1 MAWLASLR
9 AGMRALLRRERV
21 DRELDEELAEYLEAS
36 MAEKRRRGMN
46 AREARRAA
54 KVEMGPVVAVKHR
67 VWASRWE
74 SAVEHLAQ
82 DVRLGIRG
90 LAKSPGFTLV
100 ALLSLALGIGANTAI
115 FTLINAILLRPLP
128 VEKPQELVL
137 FGDGRATGSTGGLP
151 DGDTRLYSYPFYR
164 SFSAKTVSYAGVA
177 AVHSAQAETQGAVSG
192 QAAEKLH
199 IDLVSGS
206 YFSVLGVRQSLGRL
220 IGPADDTAAGGSPI
234 VVASYAWFQRH
245 FNGDPAALGQ
255 VVRTEGHDYTLVGVA
270 QPGFEGFT
278 LGQPTDLWVPLAMEK
293 EIYPGWNGLDDKL
306 FQSLIVFARLKPG
319 VTAAQAGLE
328 TNQLFKQILRSDFV
342 GPQPSQKEL
351 EAISHARIDLTPA
364 GHGLSRL
371 RHQFSLPL
379 QILMGIVGLVLLIA
393 CANIANML
401 LARGVARA
409 REVAVRMA
417 LGASRG
423 RIVVQLLTESGL
435 LALTG
440 AALGIALAWRASAV
454 LLRMATPGPTPVP
467 LNLQPDLWVLGFT
480 LLLTVVTALLFG
492 TAPALKA
499 TRLELTPTLKEGRG
513 GGVALARSR
522 LGQGLIVGQIALS
535 ILLLV
540 AAGLFLRS
548 LRQLT
553 SVDTGFDK
561 KNVLM
566 FAMDATGANL
576 PQETPEEFRSVQLQE
591 QIEQRVRA
599 LPGVQSD
606 SFSMFTFNQ
615 GEWSNDAVFQGVART
630 PENSRDVLFN
640 NVGSGFFQAMG
651 LTLKEGRGFTPQD
664 TQHSVPVAVINET
677 MARRFFPDRP
687 VGETIGHSFT
697 LDEGHDSKNPAIQVV
712 GVVKDAKYV
721 RLGEEQEMAAYFP
734 CTQRPGFYGN
744 FLVRYAGDPSPVI
757 AGVRQAVKQVNPD
770 ILIDTVSSLEDQVDG
785 SMARQSLI
793 AKLSAFFG
801 LLAVFLACIGIYGL
815 IDRKSVV

>member
-1 MAWLASLR
+1 
-9 AGMRALLRRERV
+9 
-21 DRELDEELAEYLEAS
+21 
-36 MAEKRRRGMN
+36 
-46 AREARRAA
+46 
-54 KVEMGPVVAVKHR
+54 
-67 VWASRWE
+67 
-74 SAVEHLAQ
+74 
-82 DVRLGIRG
+82 
-90 LAKSPGFTLV
+90 
-100 ALLSLALGIGANTAI
+100 
-115 FTLINAILLRPLP
+115 
-128 VEKPQELVL
+128 
-137 FGDGRATGSTGGLP
+137 
-151 DGDTRLYSYPFYR
+151 
-164 SFSAKTVSYAGVA
+164 
-177 AVHSAQAETQGAVSG
+177 
-192 QAAEKLH
+192 
-199 IDLVSGS
+199 
-206 YFSVLGVRQSLGRL
+206 
-220 IGPADDTAAGGSPI
+220 
-234 VVASYAWFQRH
+234 
-245 FNGDPAALGQ
+245 
-255 VVRTEGHDYTLVGVA
+255 
-270 QPGFEGFT
+270 
-278 LGQPTDLWVPLAMEK
+278 
-293 EIYPGWNGLDDKL
+293 
-306 FQSLIVFARLKPG
+306 
-319 VTAAQAGLE
+319 
-328 TNQLFKQILRSDFV
+328 
-342 GPQPSQKEL
+342 
-351 EAISHARIDLTPA
+351 
-364 GHGLSRL
+364 
-371 RHQFSLPL
+371 
-379 QILMGIVGLVLLIA
+379 MGIVGLVLLIA

-467 LNLQPDLWVLGFT
+467 LDLQPDLWVLGFT

-576 PQETPEEFRSVQLQE
+576 PQETPEQFHSVQLQE

-640 NVGSGFFQAMG
+640 NVGNGFFQTMG

-687 VGETIGHSFT
+687 VGEAIGHSFT

-712 GVVKDAKYV
+712 GW
-721 RLGEEQEMAAYFP
+721 
-734 CTQRPGFYGN
+734 
-744 FLVRYAGDPSPVI
+744 
-757 AGVRQAVKQVNPD
+757 
-770 ILIDTVSSLEDQVDG
+770 
-785 SMARQSLI
+785 
-793 AKLSAFFG
+793 
-801 LLAVFLACIGIYGL
+801 
-815 IDRKSVV
+815 